1 MKLGLVLSACIW
13 IFLLWLLQAMEVF
26 RLGVVQLIGK
36 VGSGWE
42 RLKTRRRIREPVQE
56 PRRQVAGTIQVN
68 AEGFGLFR
76 R

>member
-1 MKLGLVLSACIW
+1 
-13 IFLLWLLQAMEVF
+13 MEVF

-56 PRRQVAGTIQVN
+56 PRGQVAGTIQVN

>member
-1 MKLGLVLSACIW
+1 MG
-13 IFLLWLLQAMEVF
+13 M
-26 RLGVVQLIGK
+26 VQLIGK

-42 RLKTRRRIREPVQE
+42 RLRTRRRIRKPTQE
-56 PRRQVAGTIQVN
+56 PRGQVARTIQVS